1 MSSTDD
7 MWDALARR
15 AALSKFSGVTSD
27 DDDSLANPELRE
39 ALLNPN
45 RAAGGGGAGAGGP
58 GMMPPMMMGG
68 MGGAGGGAA
77 GGAGGGL
84 GSSAGPAAT
93 GPVGPAGMGGGM
105 PPLAPAP
112 TLSAAAGGPGAGE
125 ALEEPAMPD
134 LGGAGGGGMPDLGSG
149 GGGMPD
155 PGAGAGSGAGA
166 EAGAGAGA
174 GTKPADGFAV
184 DPTQLKTLADKWE
197 ALAAQLRGMP
207 PQPESD
213 LGLVEVAA
221 RPQQALNQQLN
232 TWNKGAA
239 DEFDAIVGRLHEALS
254 SYSSADDSG
263 VAEAKKAGAAN
274 D

>member
-1 MSSTDD
+1 MSSSDD
-7 MWDALARR
+7 LWDTLARR
-15 AALSKFSGVTSD
+15 AALSKFSGVNSD
-27 DDDSLANPELRE
+27 DDDSLANAELRE

-45 RAAGGGGAGAGGP
+45 RAAGGAGAGAGGP

-84 GSSAGPAAT
+84 GPSPGSAAT

-112 TLSAAAGGPGAGE
+112 TLSAAGGVDGGE
-125 ALEEPAMPD
+125 PLEDPAMPD
-134 LGGAGGGGMPDLGSG
+134 LGGAGGGGMPDLGAG

-155 PGAGAGSGAGA
+155 PGAGAG
-166 EAGAGAGA
+166 AGAGA
-174 GTKPADGFAV
+174 GTKPTDGFAI

-197 ALAAQLRGMP
+197 ALAAQLRGLP

-221 RPQQALNQQLN
+221 RPQQALSQQLN

-263 VAEAKKAGAAN
+263 VAEAKKAGVAN